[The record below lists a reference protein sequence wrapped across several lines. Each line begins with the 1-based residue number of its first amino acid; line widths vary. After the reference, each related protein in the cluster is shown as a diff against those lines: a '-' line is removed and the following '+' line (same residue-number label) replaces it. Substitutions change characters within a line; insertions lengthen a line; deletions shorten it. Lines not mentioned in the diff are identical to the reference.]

1 MKTTGVPRHIL
12 TIGTLVVLIEVFRH
26 LLNTVEPVSAI
37 VLSSEIYEG
46 SSSRGAGSPVVL
58 ITYEFHYRGVHRV
71 ASDIYQPKPPWAGR
85 VAWTAEE
92 RAAAQ
97 RYVAERPPG
106 WILRI
111 AVSQYFPWFSRV
123 INGDEGSLTPKH
135 WRPSW
140 TSLADAIGVYLLGL
154 TGSAVLRYAKN
165 RRSFRT

>member
-1 MKTTGVPRHIL
+1 MKTAGLPRHIL
-12 TIGTLVVLIEVFRH
+12 IIGTLVVLIEVFRH

-58 ITYEFHYRGVHRV
+58 ITYEFRYRGVHRV
-71 ASDIYQPKPPWAGR
+71 ASDIYQPKPPWGR

-106 WILRI
+106 RAIRI
-111 AVSQYFPWFSRV
+111 AVSQYLPWFSRV
-123 INGDEGSLTPKH
+123 INGDEVSLTPKH

-140 TSLADAIGVYLLGL
+140 TSFAGAMVLYVLGL
-154 TGSAVLRYAKN
+154 TGLLVLRYVKN